1 MSEAPEGPR
10 PDPPARRGSP
20 LLPIFLTVF
29 VDVLGLTMML
39 PLLPLYGK
47 HFGATDFVV
56 TLLGA
61 SYSACQ
67 FFAGPLLGALSDR
80 IGRKPVL
87 LLSQMG
93 TFAAFLTI
101 GGAQS
106 LWWLFAGRM
115 LDGLTAGNLGIAQAY
130 ISDVTKP
137 ENRTRAFGVIGIS
150 FGMGFLVGP
159 GVSGLLADR
168 YGFPVP
174 AYLAASLSLLS
185 ILLTAVFVPN
195 QAELETLKALHGP
208 AMPKASPPTSEAG
221 APPPTGRRSLNFAK
235 FLARPLPRRRLLQ
248 FFAYTTS
255 FAVLQGGLAL
265 FLRHR
270 FDFGVKQVGY
280 VFMLSGFMGVLIQG
294 PLGRLVKR
302 VGEPRL
308 ALAGFLTMAIGYP
321 LLGINTSLGGLIALV
336 CFAGFGV
343 TVVRPC
349 VTTLITKS
357 VGRHEQGEALGAS
370 QSLASISQVVGQ
382 PLAGVLIG
390 HQLLGAYGLVAGLF
404 AVVGAALSMAP
415 EPAADSTVSST

>member
-1 MSEAPEGPR
+1 M
-10 PDPPARRGSP
+10 PDSLDRPARRGSP

-61 SYSACQ
+61 SYASCQ
-67 FFAGPLLGALSDR
+67 FFAGPLLGRLSDR

-93 TFAAFLTI
+93 TFAAFLII
-101 GGAQS
+101 GGAHS
-106 LWWLFAGRM
+106 LWMLFAGRM
-115 LDGLTAGNLGIAQAY
+115 IDGVTAGNLGIAQAY
-130 ISDVTKP
+130 ISDVTRP

-159 GVSGLLADR
+159 GVSGLLADHFHNF
-168 YGFPVP
+168 GVP
-174 AYLAASLSLLS
+174 AYLAAGMSFLS
-185 ILLTAVFVPN
+185 IVLTAVFVPN
-195 QAELETLKALHGP
+195 QAELEQLKILHGSAAP
-208 AMPKASPPTSEAG
+208 AAA
-221 APPPTGRRSLNFAK
+221 APPAGRRSLDFGK
-235 FLARPLPRRRLLQ
+235 FLARPLPRLRLLQ

-265 FLRHR
+265 FLKQR

-308 ALAGFLTMAIGYP
+308 ALAGFMTMAIAYP
-321 LLGINTSLGGLIALV
+321 LLGINTSLRGLVALV

-370 QSLASISQVVGQ
+370 QSLASISQMVGQ

-390 HQLLGAYGLVAGLF
+390 NHLLAAYGLAAGLI
-404 AVVGAALSMAP
+404 ALIGAALSSVP
-415 EPAADSTVSST
+415 EPAADGAVRST

>member
-1 MSEAPEGPR
+1 MTDSLEQPR
-10 PDPPARRGSP
+10 IHVPARRGSP

-47 HFGATDFVV
+47 HFGASDLVV
-56 TLLGA
+56 TCLGA
-61 SYSACQ
+61 SYAACQ
-67 FFAGPLLGALSDR
+67 FFAGPVLGRLSDR
-80 IGRKPVL
+80 VGRKPVL
-87 LLSQMG
+87 LVSQMG
-93 TFAAFLTI
+93 TFAAFLII
-101 GGAQS
+101 GGAHS

-130 ISDVTKP
+130 ISDVTRP

-150 FGMGFLVGP
+150 FGVGFLIGP

-168 YGFPVP
+168 YGFGVP
-174 AYLAASLSLLS
+174 AYLAAAMSLLS
-185 ILLTAVFVPN
+185 IVLTAVFVPN
-195 QAELETLKALHGP
+195 QVELEQLKAMHGG
-208 AMPKASPPTSEAG
+208 ALQAG
-221 APPPTGRRSLNFAK
+221 GPPPPTGRRSLNFGK
-235 FLARPLPRRRLLQ
+235 FFTRPLTRLRLLQ

-265 FLRHR
+265 FLHQR
-270 FDFGVKQVGY
+270 FDFGVDKVGY

-294 PLGRLVKR
+294 PLGRMVKWL
-302 VGEPRL
+302 GEARL
-308 ALAGFLTMAIGYP
+308 ALFGFITMAVGYP
-321 LLGINTSLGGLIALV
+321 LLGYNHALWALIALV

-382 PLAGVLIG
+382 PLAGLLIG
-390 HQLLGAYGLVAGLF
+390 HRLLGAYGLAAGLF
-404 AVVGAALSMAP
+404 ALAGALLSAQP
-415 EPAADSTVSST
+415 EPAADGAVGST